1 MVGSSGVSAVLLPQ
15 EASASVKIV
24 QAKIANNLFFIRVS
38 SFVSEFRCVLRN
50 EHVGKACVSADCSER
65 LVVFSLSKINDLII
79 TKSSGKIQKIIVPGR
94 KNLLLSCE
102 NLEIDYNKIVKIG
115 DDLILVDTKKKNIP
129 DCEPVENICQENFNE
144 FSDD

>member
-1 MVGSSGVSAVLLPQ
+1 MNINYQ
-15 EASASVKIV
+15 ELKKKDVVEISTGK
-24 QAKIANNLFFIRVS
+24 NL
-38 SFVSEFRCVLRN
+38 
-50 EHVGKACVSADCSER
+50 G
-65 LVVFSLSKINDLII
+65 KINDLII
-79 TKSSGKIQKIIVPGR
+79 AKPSGKIQKIIVPGR

-115 DDLILVDTKKKNIP
+115 DDLILVDTQKKNIP